1 MQDKELEKILQEKA
15 DKTEMRDF
23 SLVWDEIKDEITP
36 KEKEKTSIW
45 KKKFFL
51 IFAPSLL
58 VICIAISSIF
68 FFKPTPPSDKIY
80 FNDQLIK
87 NSATLNDAMSGLSNA
102 NIPHVDLSRFGFT
115 DTCLYYT
122 DKMEVKGGYF
132 EFYNENP
139 TTFFAK
145 MQLYDKSVQLN
156 LDIENLYDTTCKVN
170 SADVYYKFKT
180 NSSGFYEYSIYAIHN
195 KVQYLIEY
203 SGVTDNL
210 VEFLTDF
217 FG

>member
-1 MQDKELEKILQEKA
+1 MQNKELEKILQEKA

-51 IFAPSLL
+51 IFAPTLL
-58 VICIAISSIF
+58 VICIALSSLLLI
-68 FFKPTPPSDKIY
+68 KPTPLQEEI
-80 FNDQLIK
+80 FFAERLIK
-87 NSATLNDAMSGLSNA
+87 NNATLDEAISGLSSA
-102 NIPHVDLSRFGFT
+102 NITHVDLSRFGFS

-145 MQLYDKSVQLN
+145 MDLYDKSVELN
-156 LDIENLYDTTCKVN
+156 LDIENLYDTNCQVN
-170 SADVYYKFKT
+170 SANVYYKFKSV
-180 NSSGFYEYSIYAIHN
+180 NDGLYEYSVYATFN

-210 VEFLTDF
+210 MEFLTDF
-217 FG
+217 FV

>member
-51 IFAPSLL
+51 IFAPTLL
-58 VICIAISSIF
+58 VICITLSTLF
-68 FFKPTPPSDKIY
+68 FIKPTPSPEEI
-80 FNDQLIK
+80 FFAERLIK
-87 NSATLNDAMSGLSNA
+87 NSTTLNDAMSGLSNA
-102 NIPHVDLSRFGFT
+102 NIPHVDLSRFGFL
-115 DTCLYYT
+115 DTCLYCT

-139 TTFFAK
+139 TTFLAK
-145 MQLYDKSVQLN
+145 MDLYDKSVDLKVN
-156 LDIENLYDTTCKVN
+156 LDLYDTNCQVN
-170 SADVYYKFKT
+170 SANVYYKFKT
-180 NSSGFYEYSIYAIHN
+180 NSSGFYEYSVYATFN

-210 VEFLTDF
+210 MEFLTDF
-217 FG
+217 FV

>member
-1 MQDKELEKILQEKA
+1 MQNKELEKILQEKA

-23 SLVWDEIKDEITP
+23 SLVWDDIKDEILP
-36 KEKEKTSIW
+36 KEKEKKSIW

-51 IFAPSLL
+51 IFAPTLL
-58 VICIAISSIF
+58 VICIAISSLF
-68 FFKPTPPSDKIY
+68 FFRPTPPTDKIY
-80 FNDQLIK
+80 FDDELIK

-102 NIPHVDLSRFGFT
+102 NISHVDLNRFGFSGT
-115 DTCLYYT
+115 YLYYT

-145 MQLYDKSVQLN
+145 MKLYDKSVELN
-156 LDIENLYDTTCKVN
+156 LDIENLYDTNCQVN
-170 SADVYYKFKT
+170 SADVYYKFKSV
-180 NSSGFYEYSIYAIHN
+180 NGGFYEYSVYATFN

-210 VEFLTDF
+210 MEFLTDF
-217 FG
+217 FV